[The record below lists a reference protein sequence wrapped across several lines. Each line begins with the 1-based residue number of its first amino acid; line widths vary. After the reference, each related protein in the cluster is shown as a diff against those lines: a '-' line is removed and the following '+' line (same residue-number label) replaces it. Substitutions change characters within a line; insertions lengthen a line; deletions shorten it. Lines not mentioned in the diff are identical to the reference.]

1 MKKRA
6 CFSFRPRPGDSEQQ
20 RAWEILQTVPEG
32 KKTAFVAGA
41 ILRSREAEALE
52 QTLRRVLWEELRT
65 VSIHPSAGE
74 ETVPGQMLDFLA
86 GL

>member
-6 CFSFRPRPGDSEQQ
+6 CFSFRPRPGDPEQQ
-20 RAWEILQTVPEG
+20 AVPKG

-41 ILRSREAEALE
+41 ILRSREEEALE
-52 QTLRRVLWEELRT
+52 QTLRRVLREELRT
-65 VSIHPSAGE
+65 VSIHPPAGE